1 MYGDYEDY
9 CEPSEFEEL
18 KYEFEKI
25 LFEMLDPKFKE
36 ELSTLRK
43 DKTDL
48 IVQNDLLKAQKGGL
62 ERQLGDLDKYKKQ
75 ILNDIQKNQMK
86 WIKDNMSMTL
96 YTAMSEAISELKY
109 QPFSQTLKLE
119 NGDTVLIYN
128 KTAPQS
134 TNDYEKKKQN
144 YVPKEV
150 KAICSRFERDV
161 RRYYIED
168 ENDSFDGFSSRNIY
182 DKFSKGM
189 NSYRVYFTSLEECEK
204 MCEYLNAEL
213 EEKYKNVEY
222 FIKKV
227 EDK

>member
-1 MYGDYEDY
+1 MYGYYEDY

-75 ILNDIQKNQMK
+75 ILDDIKKSQMK
-86 WIKDNMSMTL
+86 WIKDNISMTL
-96 YTAMSEAISELKY
+96 YKAVPVATEELKY
-109 QPFSQTLKLE
+109 APFSQKVKLD
-119 NGDTVLIYN
+119 NGDTVLVFN
-128 KTAPQS
+128 KTASQNTS
-134 TNDYEKKKQN
+134 AYEKKKQK
-144 YVPKEV
+144 YVVKEV
-150 KAICSRFERDV
+150 QAICDRFENGYRN
-161 RRYYIED
+161 YYVEG
-168 ENDSFDGFSSRNIY
+168 EKDSFDSFSSRSVY
-182 DKFSKGM
+182 DEFSKGM
-189 NSYRVYFTSLEECEK
+189 QTYRAHFTSYDECENL
-204 MCEYLNAEL
+204 CEHLNAEL

-222 FIKKV
+222 FIKNV
-227 EDK
+227 EEK